1 MYGLEE
7 EETVERPRCGGIEG
21 DAVQCHLE
29 KEEVGHEAAQQID
42 QELSVDLVSSHNH
55 HLRQR
60 EQEARLLSGNNR
72 RASDWG

>member
-1 MYGLEE
+1 MEMK
-7 EETVERPRCGGIEG
+7 ETVERPRCGEVEG
-21 DAVQCHLE
+21 DAVSCHLE

-60 EQEARLLSGNNR
+60 DQEARL
-72 RASDWG
+72 